1 MGAEPA
7 VADAEK
13 HVSSNQGRFKNQEGK
28 ICYREEPMTYKIT
41 KTMSIQDISLQTNLE
56 PNLL

>member
-1 MGAEPA
+1 M

-13 HVSSNQGRFKNQEGK
+13 HISNNQGRFKNQEGK
-28 ICYREEPMTYKIT
+28 ICYREEPMTCKKT
-41 KTMSIQDISLQTNLE
+41 KTMSIQDISLQINLE

>member
-1 MGAEPA
+1 M

-13 HVSSNQGRFKNQEGK
+13 HISSYHGGFKNQEGK
-28 ICYREEPMTYKIT
+28 ICYIEEPMTCKIT
-41 KTMSIQDISLQTNLE
+41 KTMSIQDISLQNNLE